1 MAVVNETHSIRILFG
16 TESNTRSETQ
26 NFLKST
32 ATDSQVE
39 EFVSRL
45 SALLNDPVYRSFRII
60 RKQYG

>member
-1 MAVVNETHSIRILFG
+1 MAVVNEVHSIRILFG
-16 TESNTRSETQ
+16 TEGNTRSETQ

>member
-1 MAVVNETHSIRILFG
+1 MAVINEVHSIRILFG
-16 TESNTRSETQ
+16 TEGNTRSETQ

-32 ATDSQVE
+32 ATDAQVE

-45 SALLNDPVYRSFRII
+45 SNLLNDPVYTSYRIV

>member
-1 MAVVNETHSIRILFG
+1 MAVIDERHSIRIVFG
-16 TESNTRSETQ
+16 TEGNTRSETQ

-45 SALLNDPVYRSFRII
+45 SQLIKDPLYTSFRIV
-60 RKQYG
+60 RKRYG